1 MEHCIHQDITHYYNL
16 NIKSRKLRPEHE
28 HNVSYERNE
37 KVFVKY
43 CTAWVECA
51 PSV

>member
-1 MEHCIHQDITHYYNL
+1 MGLMEHCIHQDIPPYYNL
-16 NIKSRKLRPEHE
+16 NIKSSKLSLEHE

-43 CTAWVECA
+43 TVL
-51 PSV
+51 